1 MSTSSF
7 SHFGDIAF
15 SSKTGAAFA
24 SASTVTDDP
33 RAQFTPVTKDLET
46 APWSRWGSNNLLPLE
61 IADDIYNCGVLAA
74 GLDAKARIGT
84 GKGMQPFLL
93 WNIDQDGKEILEW
106 VSDTEI
112 HDWLELNESFEFGY
126 DSSFDKHAYGWNCGS
141 YLLDAGK
148 SKIKRVIRH
157 DVFEAR
163 LEKQNGKTGF
173 IDNLYLS
180 ADWKNAGTGFDK
192 DKQIKIP
199 LLEEG
204 NELESLKAKLSGNLT
219 QFAFCNRTL
228 RNGSHFYPI
237 PTYRS
242 GKAWITIARSVPAF
256 KNAMFRNQITL
267 NYTVVVHPK
276 YWEDKYGQL
285 AWNKYTTEEKDAKK
299 NEFYTKI
306 DGWLSGEENAYKSL
320 FTGGFIEATSGKF
333 IPYVEITKLDNKI
346 KDGEYLPDSGAAN
359 SEILF
364 ALMINPAL
372 MGAGNPGGRAYGDT
386 SGGSNVR
393 ESFLVQI
400 MIMEAE
406 RRLNASVFNPVKNF
420 NAWSKRLEIEQSI
433 VGQFGAN
440 TAQSKKVKP
449 RLVFRYP
456 TGLLTT
462 LDTGKSTK
470 TETA

>member
-1 MSTSSF
+1 MSF
-7 SHFGDIAF
+7 SYFGDIAF
-15 SSKTGAAFA
+15 SVKSGTAFA
-24 SASTVTDDP
+24 AAPAIADDTRP
-33 RAQFTPVTKDLET
+33 AVEPVIQPTT
-46 APWSRWGSNNLLPLE
+46 GTPWSYWGSNNMMPGD
-61 IADDIYNCGVLAA
+61 IADDIANCGVLAA

-141 YLLDAGK
+141 YLLNLGK
-148 SKIKRVIRH
+148 DKINRVIRH
-157 DVFEAR
+157 DVYEAR
-163 LEKQNGKTGF
+163 LEKQNPKTGL

-180 ADWKNAGTGFDK
+180 GDWKQAGTSFD
-192 DKQIKIP
+192 DTKQIKIN

-204 NELESLKAKLSGNLT
+204 NELESLKANVKSGGNTT

-228 RNGSHFYPI
+228 RNGAHFYPI

-242 GKAWITIARSVPAF
+242 GKAWIKIARSVPSF
-256 KNAMFRNQITL
+256 KNAMFKNQITL
-267 NYTVVVHPK
+267 KYMVLVHPK
-276 YWEDKYGQL
+276 YWEDRFGQVNWSKLTIEERL
-285 AWNKYTTEEKDAKK
+285 AKQED
-299 NEFYTKI
+299 FYTKL
-306 DGWLSGEENAYKSL
+306 DAWLSGEDNSYKSL
-320 FTGGFIEATSGKF
+320 FTGGFIDQVSGKF
-333 IPYVEITKLDNKI
+333 VPYVEVTVLDNKA
-346 KDGEYLPDSGAAN
+346 KDGEHLPDSGAAN

-372 MGAGNPGGRAYGDT
+372 MGAGNPGGNAYGDS

-406 RRLNASVFNPVKNF
+406 RRLNASVFNPVKAF
-420 NAWSKRLEIEQSI
+420 NGWQKRLEIEQTI
-433 VGQFGAN
+433 VGQFGPN
-440 TAQSKKVKP
+440 TAQSRIVKP